1 MKVLHLI
8 SGGDTG
14 GAKTHII
21 SLLKGMD
28 RILDAKIIC
37 FIEDTFY
44 HDAKEAGI
52 EIEVYEQKKRSDM
65 SVVKKLADEINREK
79 YDIVHC
85 HGARANFVA
94 MFLKRKINLPM
105 VTTIHSDYRL
115 DFKDNFYKKIV
126 FTTLNTMAL
135 KSFKYYIAVSDTF
148 KDMLVD
154 RGFKPDRIFTVYN
167 GIDIHQEVDYVDK
180 GQFLARYNIEDKDQ
194 LFVGII
200 ARLDQ
205 VKDHES
211 FIRAAKE
218 VLDKKDNIE
227 FLIGGNGPE
236 EDKLK
241 NLCKEYKIQD
251 KVKFLGFVKDPYS
264 MLNAIDINT
273 LTSISESFPYAI
285 LEGALMRKPVIST
298 QVGGLKQLIEN
309 DVNGYLIKVGDYKD
323 LANRIIYLEENR
335 DKINE
340 FGENLYKKVE
350 KDYSSDSMAE
360 THLEIYKKI
369 IGSWRK

>member
-1 MKVLHLI
+1 M
-8 SGGDTG
+8 
-14 GAKTHII
+14 
-21 SLLKGMD
+21 
-28 RILDAKIIC
+28 
-37 FIEDTFY
+37 
-44 HDAKEAGI
+44 
-52 EIEVYEQKKRSDM
+52 
-65 SVVKKLADEINREK
+65 
-79 YDIVHC
+79 
-85 HGARANFVA
+85 
-94 MFLKRKINLPM
+94 
-105 VTTIHSDYRL
+105 
-115 DFKDNFYKKIV
+115 
-126 FTTLNTMAL
+126 
-135 KSFKYYIAVSDTF
+135 
-148 KDMLVD
+148 
-154 RGFKPDRIFTVYN
+154 
-167 GIDIHQEVDYVDK
+167 
-180 GQFLARYNIEDKDQ
+180 
-194 LFVGII
+194 
-200 ARLDQ
+200 
-205 VKDHES
+205 KDHES

-236 EDKLK
+236 EDRLK

-335 DKINE
+335 GKINE